1 MSERPHDAGAP
12 STPDDGVAAAFNAEY
27 ADDWRRLLRRKK
39 DGTILPNLANTV
51 TILEHDPAWA
61 GVIAFDEF
69 SGRVVKRSGP
79 PFAVRELGEWTD
91 LDDRR
96 TLLWLA
102 QQHYVE
108 PRDQVAFNAVQLIAD
123 KHRFHDVRDYLTA
136 LEWDRRPRVAD
147 WLGAYCGGEIPA
159 HELPLPPAERP
170 TQTYLAQ
177 AGVKWLLQAVA
188 RVMQPGCKA
197 DHVLVLEGAQGT
209 GKSTVFATLAGPWFT
224 DAPIRLGD
232 KDSHA
237 VMRGKWIVELAEL
250 DALGRAENS
259 QIKAFFS
266 QYVDRYRA
274 HYERRA
280 ADIPRQQVF
289 CGTVNHRQWLRD
301 ETGGRRFWPVWCAAI
316 ALDEL
321 AEARDQLW
329 AEAVHLY
336 RQRIPWHV
344 LPDEVALFQE
354 QQDARYVGDAWETRI
369 ARALRQPDVDGN
381 VYQQITTAD
390 VLSKCLHLDPGKWT
404 RAEQI
409 RVGVIMQRIGWIR
422 ERESPSVD
430 PARPWVYV
438 RPKNWG
444 SVP

>member
-1 MSERPHDAGAP
+1 MSAERPNDGPP
-12 STPDDGVAAAFNAEY
+12 SSPDDAAAAAFAAAY

-39 DGTILPNLANTV
+39 DGAIIPNLANTV
-51 TILEHDPAWA
+51 CILENDLAWR

-69 SGRVVKRSGP
+69 SGRVVKRAGP

-91 LDDRR
+91 IDDRR

-102 QQHYVE
+102 QQYELE
-108 PRDQVAFNAVQLIAD
+108 PREQIAFNAVQLIAD
-123 KHRFHDVRDYLTA
+123 QHRFHEVRDYLNA
-136 LEWDRRPRVAD
+136 LKWDGKQRVRY
-147 WLGAYCGGEIPA
+147 WLGAYCGAEIPA
-159 HELPLPPAERP
+159 GELTLPPGERP
-170 TQTYLAQ
+170 TATYLEA
-177 AGVKWLLQAVA
+177 AGTKWLLQAIA
-188 RVMQPGCKA
+188 RVMEPGCKA
-197 DHVLVLEGAQGT
+197 DHVLVFEGPQGT
-209 GKSTVFATLAGPWFT
+209 GKSTVFAILAGRWFT

-232 KDSHA
+232 KDSQA

-301 ETGGRRFWPVWCAAI
+301 ETGGRRFWPVWCADVD
-316 ALDEL
+316 LDEL
-321 AEARDQLW
+321 RAARDQLW
-329 AEAVHLY
+329 AEAMHLY
-336 RQRIPWHV
+336 RAGTPWHV
-344 LPDEVALFQE
+344 TSNESALFQE

-369 ARALRQPDVDGN
+369 AKGLRQADMDGN
-381 VYQQITTAD
+381 IYQRVTTAD
-390 VLSKCLHLDPGKWT
+390 VLAKCLHLDAGKWT

-422 ERESPSVD
+422 ERESAAID
-430 PARPWVYV
+430 PGRPWVYV
-438 RPKNWG
+438 RPKDW
-444 SVP
+444 